1 MKLLTAQKINI
12 ICAEGDILLRGAEE
26 GSKDLL
32 LVSSLVLSKAS
43 DSFSKILH
51 TPRVPKLQS
60 FAFTN
65 EVGLPEDD
73 GDALLIICNILHGRD
88 RFVPNTLPLETL
100 TKIARSCS
108 RHQLSNALLAWS
120 PKWLDHAFNTAA
132 KREIYIVI
140 AIAMDLGIPPTR
152 DNLTSYRFQRPVSV
166 AEHNLTGVTELTFN
180 AFLQS

>member
-26 GSKDLL
+26 GSQDLL

-65 EVGLPEDD
+65 EVRLPEDD
-73 GDALLIICNILHGRD
+73 GDALFIICNILHGRD
-88 RFVPNTLPLETL
+88 RFVPKTLPLETL
-100 TKIARSCS
+100 TKVARSCS
-108 RHQLSNALLAWS
+108 KHQLSNALLAWS

-132 KREIYIVI
+132 KKEMYIAI

-152 DNLTSYRFQRPVSV
+152 DNLTSYRSQRPVSV
-166 AEHNLTGVTELTFN
+166 AEHNLTGVTEPTFR